1 MKFLPMAPGAA
12 LAALFLVGGCG
23 GTPRDSTA
31 AASAQKGTELA
42 RTEVARP
49 PTIPDEATDAE
60 AAPLNDAGEIA
71 SEISSNTMIE
81 RVPVQG
87 GLAWREDGE
96 VVRTASLDGSRI
108 AYFRPGEDEPFLV
121 QRQGLAIALSDGRA
135 QIAYA
140 SDGRPLPVSNAAR
153 AEAARLA
160 EQSRREQ
167 AAAERVAPRGGD
179 SD

>member
-23 GTPRDSTA
+23 TAPRHSTA
-31 AASAQKGTELA
+31 AAPEQKGTALA
-42 RTEVARP
+42 RAELPRP
-49 PTIPDEATDAE
+49 PAIPDEATDAQ

-81 RVPVQG
+81 QVPVEG

-96 VVRTASLDGSRI
+96 VVRTASNDGSRI
-108 AYFRPGEDEPFLV
+108 AYFHPGEDHPFLV
-121 QRQGLAIALSDGRA
+121 QRGGLAYALQDGRA
-135 QIAYA
+135 QIAYD
-140 SDGRPLPVSNAAR
+140 SEGRPAPVSNADR

-160 EQSRREQ
+160 DQSRREQ
-167 AAAERVAPRGGD
+167 AAAERDAD
-179 SD
+179 SR